1 MIDTFRKQIQ
11 ERLDELLSEAEKL
24 RRALAVLDPRGP
36 SKPKS
41 PKGSTPEVSPKAATR
56 PARSVA
62 GPPTTSS
69 AASRTGTRPSGK
81 ARSRARTAPGA
92 TKAKVL
98 ATLSA
103 GGAMTA
109 GEIANATGLARPT
122 VSTTLSKLAK
132 SGEVSK
138 AERGYRLPAPQ

>member
-11 ERLDELLSEAEKL
+11 ERLDELLGEVEKL
-24 RRALAVLDPRGP
+24 RRALAALDPRGQP
-36 SKPKS
+36 KPKS
-41 PKGSTPEVSPKAATR
+41 TPNSTRKRSPKPATR

-62 GPPTTSS
+62 DAPTPS
-69 AASRTGTRPSGK
+69 AATRT
-81 ARSRARTAPGA
+81 RARTPPGA

-98 ATLSA
+98 AALSTD
-103 GGAMTA
+103 GAMTA
-109 GEIANATGLARPT
+109 GEVANATGLTRPT

-138 AERGYRLPAPQ
+138 AERGYRLPATH